1 MYLSEKK
8 KNNENTFDR
17 MIYNY
22 LPIFLNAIRQLLSK
36 NIKEFLV
43 QF

>member
-1 MYLSEKK
+1 MK
-8 KNNENTFDR
+8 NTFGR

-22 LPIFLNAIRQLLSK
+22 LFLNAIRQLLSK

-43 QF
+43 KF